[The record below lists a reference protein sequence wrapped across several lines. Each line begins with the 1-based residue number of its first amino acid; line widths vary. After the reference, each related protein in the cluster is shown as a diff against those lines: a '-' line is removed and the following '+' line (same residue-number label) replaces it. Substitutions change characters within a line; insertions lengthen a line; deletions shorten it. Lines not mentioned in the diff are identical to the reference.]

1 MTVSFNG
8 LGNEGRLGNQMF
20 QYAFIRGMSKKHGYD
35 FMIPHQSAERYDN
48 YGLFECFELEG
59 CKYTGEG
66 IFKTLECRDTAFNQK
81 FLDECTNNTNY
92 SGVFQTEKYFV
103 NAKEELRKDYTFH
116 KDIINPCQEFIDSLG
131 GSDQCIFLHV
141 RRGNPNITGK
151 RGEKWSYQMLQEYH
165 PLMKKEYYLEALKE
179 FPEDKKVIVL
189 SDLLDWCKKQD
200 WLQDDR
206 FYMSDASYEVF
217 DDGASV
223 PYIDL
228 CLMSLCSGG
237 IIANSSMSWWG
248 AWLQNNRGKIVA
260 PYPWYGAKAHNYGHA
275 ELSDNDLVPDRWTK
289 LYNDPTPIDIVE

>member
-35 FMIPHQSAERYDN
+35 FMIPHQSADRFDN

-81 FLDECTNNTNY
+81 FLDECTDNTNY

-103 NAKEELRKDYTFH
+103 DATEELRKDYTFH
-116 KDIINPCQEFIDSLG
+116 KDILDPCQKFIDSVG
-131 GSDQCIFLHV
+131 DAIFLHV
-141 RRGNPNITGK
+141 RRGNSNLVGN
-151 RGEKWSYQMLQEYH
+151 RGEKWSYQMLQDYH
-165 PLMKKEYYLEALKE
+165 PLMKKEYYIEALSHFDE
-179 FPEDKKVIVL
+179 SKKVIVL
-189 SDLLDWCKKQD
+189 SDTIDWCKEQD

-206 FYMSDASYEVF
+206 FLFSDSSYEVF
-217 DDGASV
+217 NDGASV

-228 CLMSLCSGG
+228 CLMSLCNGG

-248 AWLQNNRGKIVA
+248 AWLQNDTDKIIA
-260 PYPWYGAKAHNYGHA
+260 PNPWYGAKAYNYGNA
-275 ELSDNDLVPDRWTK
+275 ELCDADLIPERWTK
-289 LYNDPTPIDIVE
+289 IYNDPTPVDMQ